1 MPPAVVL
8 FDIDGTLIRRA
19 GPHHREALV
28 SAVRNVTGVE
38 TSLDGIPTGGML
50 DRDILRAMMSAAGA
64 EANLIE
70 GSMARIVAEA
80 QDVYSGLTPDLRR
93 TLCPGVRACLRRLM
107 SAGIPLGLVTG
118 NLTGIAWK
126 KMEHSGLLRYFRF
139 GAFAEQAGTRAG
151 LVEIALRQ
159 ARRRGWLRR
168 ETPVSLVGDHPNDI
182 RAAKLNDIRSV
193 AVATGIVPRSALAA
207 HSPDL
212 LLSDLRSMEVGMFL

>member
-1 MPPAVVL
+1 
-8 FDIDGTLIRRA
+8 
-19 GPHHREALV
+19 
-28 SAVRNVTGVE
+28 
-38 TSLDGIPTGGML
+38 
-50 DRDILRAMMSAAGA
+50 
-64 EANLIE
+64 
-70 GSMARIVAEA
+70 MARIVAEA